1 MKQKQYQP
9 LSIAEMGVSLFAANE
24 GFIDDVA
31 VEKVG
36 SFEAALLSY
45 MKSNQADLMAKIN
58 EKGGYDDD
66 IANGIRSAIES
77 FKTTGS
83 W

>member
-1 MKQKQYQP
+1 M
-9 LSIAEMGVSLFAANE
+9 SVSLFAANE
-24 GFIDDVA
+24 GFIEDVG

-36 SFEAALLSY
+36 SFEASLLSY
-45 MKSNQADLMAKIN
+45 MKSNEADLMAMIN
-58 EKGGYDDD
+58 ETGGFDDE
-66 IANGIRSAIES
+66 ISGGMRSAIEN

>member
-1 MKQKQYQP
+1 
-9 LSIAEMGVSLFAANE
+9 MGVLLFAANE

-36 SFEAALLSY
+36 SFEASLLSY

-58 EKGGYDDD
+58 EKGDFNDD
-66 IANGIRSAIES
+66 IANAMREAIKS